1 MKEEN
6 RCHEMLR
13 CSSKVRFEINLNGF
27 HKGAD
32 KVEKKKKIIIQS
44 TWKSESYSRDFT
56 LPLTGFIVFQGLLG
70 KYLFSLFLVKA
81 I

>member
-1 MKEEN
+1 MLDQYLVPTRSVGGTKRLKGFNTMKEEN

-44 TWKSESYSRDFT
+44 T
-56 LPLTGFIVFQGLLG
+56 
-70 KYLFSLFLVKA
+70 
-81 I
+81 